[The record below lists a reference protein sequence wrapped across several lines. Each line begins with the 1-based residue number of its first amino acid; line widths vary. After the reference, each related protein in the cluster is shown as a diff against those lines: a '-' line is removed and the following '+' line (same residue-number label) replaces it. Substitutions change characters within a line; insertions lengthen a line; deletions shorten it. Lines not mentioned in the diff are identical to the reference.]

1 MGYETDTYTLMSN
14 QALTSVVSPGTF
26 AFSTTAVSPGYNA
39 AGGNAFYGTDFVEGV
54 LRVKFTAITTAPT
67 SLYLLL
73 QSLDAT
79 GNTATD
85 WYPNAAAVALAAF
98 VTALGAAPN
107 NGTPRVLVGG
117 QVILTAAPATT
128 DRYLVPIVGSP
139 GQIFR
144 LGVLAIGAAGAF
156 NLTVQGDFRKW
167 VADST

>member
-1 MGYETDTYTLMSN
+1 MGYETDTYTLMSA
-14 QALTSVVSPGTF
+14 QALTSVISPGT
-26 AFSTTAVSPGYNA
+26 AAVSTTAVNPSYTQ

-54 LRVKFTAITTAPT
+54 LRVKFTTVTTAPT
-67 SLYLLL
+67 SLYLLF

-85 WYPNAAAVALAAF
+85 WYPNAAAINVAAF

-107 NGTPRVLVGG
+107 NGTPRLIIGG

-128 DRYLVPIVGSP
+128 DRYLVPFVGNP

-144 LGVLAIGAAGAF
+144 LAVLAIGAAGAF